1 MESHPSFSIAA
12 AATPTPRPVLIAV
25 LVLATFQI
33 AIAMVHEAELARF
46 CSHYRHQHEESSTS
60 SPHHMPSWCSQ
71 ILHSL
76 LPPPLPDEVDPRYGV
91 EKRLVPTGPNPLH
104 N

>member
-1 MESHPSFSIAA
+1 MESHPSSST
-12 AATPTPRPVLIAV
+12 ATPTPRPVLVAV
-25 LVLATFQI
+25 LVLATVQI
-33 AIAMVHEAELARF
+33 AVAMVHEAELARL

-60 SPHHMPSWCSQ
+60 SPHDMPSWCSQ
-71 ILHSL
+71 ILQSL
-76 LPPPLPDEVDPRYGV
+76 IPPPPPPDEVDPRYGV